1 MFMGKN
7 SHALYIRKGF
17 IMAAFDF
24 GESVRKIFLVG
35 IGAVATGAEKSQQ
48 LIDEL
53 VKKGE
58 LTVEQGKDLNEEL
71 TRKAAKAA
79 TDTHESFIRSRMESM
94 TAEERAA
101 YAKRV
106 ADIAQEIDERATT
119 VDAEV
124 EDAEGEAA
132 DEGSAE
138 E

>member
-1 MFMGKN
+1 
-7 SHALYIRKGF
+7 
-17 IMAAFDF
+17 MAAFDF
-24 GESVRKIFLVG
+24 GEGVRKIFLIG

-48 LIDEL
+48 LIEEL

-79 TDTHESFIRSRMESM
+79 SNTHESFIRSRMESM
-94 TAEERAA
+94 TAAERAA

-106 ADIAQEIDERATT
+106 SDIAREIDERATT

-124 EDAEGEAA
+124 EDAEDEAA